1 MNKDDYKHKIKI
13 LEGKL
18 IQKIMKKNEKA

>member
-13 LEGKL
+13 LEDRL